1 MGVSVYWP
9 LSVLCVYVFV
19 MSNQSTSKKH
29 IMCQTSVNLKPCCI
43 KHHIKILLVPRYQG
57 LLCVD
62 PYYSKIAHQM
72 RRNHPFSQ
80 RNRITEK
87 NSWGGGWRWQGSG
100 TEVIGQN
107 LKKEGGKQYR
117 GVFILH
123 KTNPPLP
130 PNSWLSPIPSKN
142 TPIRAIFEKSH
153 PPPFMK
159 GGSDYVK
166 VVWISTAYP
175 RHNKISLYWVWK

>member
-107 LKKEGGKQYR
+107 LKKEGGKHYR

-123 KTNPPLP
+123 KTNPPSP
-130 PNSWLSPIPSKN
+130 PIPGFPPFLVKIPPLEPFLKN
-142 TPIRAIFEKSH
+142 LI
-153 PPPFMK
+153 PPPLYE
-159 GGSDYVK
+159 GGFRPCKSCLNQY
-166 VVWISTAYP
+166 
-175 RHNKISLYWVWK
+175 SLSQT

>member
-72 RRNHPFSQ
+72 RRDHPFSQ
-80 RNRITEK
+80 RNRITERTVGVEV
-87 NSWGGGWRWQGSG
+87 GGDREVGERWLDK
-100 TEVIGQN
+100 IW
-107 LKKEGGKQYR
+107 KRR
-117 GVFILH
+117 GVSNIGGSSSFI
-123 KTNPPLP
+123 KPTPPPP

-153 PPPFMK
+153 PPPLYE
-159 GGSDYVK
+159 GGFRLCKSCLNQY
-166 VVWISTAYP
+166 
-175 RHNKISLYWVWK
+175 SLSQT

>member
-9 LSVLCVYVFV
+9 LSVLCVFVFV

-72 RRNHPFSQ
+72 RRDHPFSQ
-80 RNRITEK
+80 RNRITERTVGVEV
-87 NSWGGGWRWQGSG
+87 GGDREVGERWLDK
-100 TEVIGQN
+100 IW
-107 LKKEGGKQYR
+107 KRR
-117 GVFILH
+117 GVSNIGGSSYFIKPTPPSPPIPGFPPFLV
-123 KTNPPLP
+123 KIPPLEP
-130 PNSWLSPIPSKN
+130 FLKN
-142 TPIRAIFEKSH
+142 LI
-153 PPPFMK
+153 PPPLWRGVQTM
-159 GGSDYVK
+159 
-166 VVWISTAYP
+166 
-175 RHNKISLYWVWK
+175 